1 MKITQE
7 RELYPGLD
15 TYGLSSKEASKMHK
29 QTNKI
34 TKHEKKRKLICKTT
48 KKIKQD
54 KNETKTDKNKETIET

>member
-34 TKHEKKRKLICKTT
+34 TRHEKKRKLICKTT
-48 KKIKQD
+48 KKDKARQITKQ
-54 KNETKTDKNKETIET
+54 KQTKTKRP